1 MRVIVVDTCYPGF
14 LTAHYAAAPGLER
27 RSYDEQWRA
36 LMARG
41 FGTSDAY
48 SYHLRELGHDAVEIV
63 ANCEA
68 LQLAWARDHGHEHKL
83 ARLSGIFPA
92 RVRAL
97 ARRAN
102 LVSVALAQID
112 AFQPDV
118 VYLQDLW
125 LFGART
131 LASLRRADRLVVGQ
145 LASALPPI
153 RRLRSIDLITTALPQ
168 YVAQLSALGVETKY
182 LGIAFYE
189 RVIDFL
195 GSLDIDTAPSSS
207 RRPHGLTF
215 VGGLSPR
222 LYEEG
227 TRVLEQVAREVPLDV
242 WGFGVEDLPADSA
255 LRRRYRGEAWGLDM
269 YTLLARSGITL
280 NRHGEVAGG
289 YAANMRLFEA
299 TGVGALLVTNSA
311 KNLSDF
317 FEPGRE
323 VVTYDTPADLIE
335 KLRHY
340 AEHRDERQQI
350 AAAGQRRTLREHTY
364 AQRIPELAEML
375 EAHLR

>member
-1 MRVIVVDTCYPGF
+1 VRVIVVDTYYPAF
-14 LTAHYAAAPGLER
+14 LTAHYAAAPGLEH

-36 LMARG
+36 LMARR

-48 SYHLRELGHDAVEIV
+48 SYHLRKLGHDAVEIV

-68 LQLAWARDHGHEHKL
+68 LQVAWARDHGHDSKL
-83 ARLSGIFPA
+83 ARLGGIFPT

-97 ARRAN
+97 ARRSN

-125 LFGART
+125 FFGART

-145 LASALPPI
+145 LASALPPV

-168 YVAQLSALGVETKY
+168 YVAQFRALGVETKY

-189 RVIDFL
+189 RLIDSL

-207 RRPHGLTF
+207 RRPHALTF

-222 LYEEG
+222 LYAEG
-227 TRVLEQVAREVPLDV
+227 TRVLERVARELPLDV
-242 WGFGVEDLPADSA
+242 WGFGVEDLPVDSA

-269 YTLLARSGITL
+269 YTLLAQSGMTL

-323 VVTYDTPADLIE
+323 VVTYETPADLVD

-340 AEHRDERQQI
+340 AEHPDERQQI